1 LGVPA
6 PLHLSKNENEKK
18 NPAQVGQLT
27 GHAGHAQ
34 LSWSSMAQ
42 AQEKNKKKSDDDD
55 DDDDVISLGGRPG
68 PRFSRNRGIKL
79 VWAHSHS
86 HRHLMDCHASATLR

>member
-1 LGVPA
+1 M
-6 PLHLSKNENEKK
+6 KMKKK

-42 AQEKNKKKSDDDD
+42 AQEKNKKKATTTTMMMLFRL
-55 DDDDVISLGGRPG
+55 VAGLGQDLV
-68 PRFSRNRGIKL
+68 GIEESS
-79 VWAHSHS
+79 WCGHTHIAI
-86 HRHLMDCHASATLR
+86 AI

>member
-1 LGVPA
+1 M
-6 PLHLSKNENEKK
+6 KMKK

-42 AQEKNKKKSDDDD
+42 AQEKNKKKSDDD